1 MATNLALDDTLI
13 EEART
18 LCGEKTKKATVT
30 LALHE
35 LIRQRKKSNL
45 LAAFGTIDFDP
56 DWDPKAM
63 RRLGDKRL
71 ILDELA

>member
-1 MATNLALDDTLI
+1 MATNLALDDSLI
-13 EEART
+13 EEARL

-35 LIRQRKKSNL
+35 LIRQRRKSNL
-45 LAAFGTIDFDP
+45 LAVLGTVDFAP

-63 RRLGDKRL
+63 RGLNDKRL
-71 ILDELA
+71 TIDI